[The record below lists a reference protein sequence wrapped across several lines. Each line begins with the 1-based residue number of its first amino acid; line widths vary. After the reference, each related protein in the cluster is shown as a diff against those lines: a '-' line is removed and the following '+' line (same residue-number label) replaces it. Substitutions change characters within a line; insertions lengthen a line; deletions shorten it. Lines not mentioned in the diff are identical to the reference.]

1 MKEFKIALKNVLKV
15 QLTCWAVFMTI
26 DENKLMI
33 KGIAEQS
40 ALIIGAL
47 SLLVVIFLYCK
58 HDRTIIKENKLEP
71 FKFNLFMYLSW
82 GIFAYLFML
91 FTMLLIDKEIIHIC
105 VSGGWSCF
113 LNGIE
118 YAIYGI
124 GLIGIDV
131 LVIVAEILILIYN
144 YLKKYL

>member
-1 MKEFKIALKNVLKV
+1 
-15 QLTCWAVFMTI
+15 
-26 DENKLMI
+26 MI

-40 ALIIGAL
+40 SLIIGAL

-58 HDRTIIKENKLEP
+58 HDRTIIKENKLKP

-131 LVIVAEILILIYN
+131 LVIVVEILILIYN